1 MRPSDLPALEQST
14 DSASSSSSSLLDVPI
29 HSPVDRPN
37 QHLAVLL
44 QKHLW
49 KPDSSTNT
57 CDNFYC
63 RVPFSLFERKH
74 HCRKCGGIFCGAC
87 TSRTTPLLDTSNLSF
102 LQPPRNVPLTAFESP
117 ISPILDSRVCDDCW
131 DQIHGCPTT
140 PHTPEVTRPSF
151 KRALSNP
158 MSILSF
164 PRSPASPAST
174 SSAAERSSSVSPPD
188 GFVAPSFKRK
198 TAMSLQQTPSTS
210 SLNSSS
216 SSNNSQGDAP
226 VRSSLSRRVSCRA
239 SQRPLPQDLERSYG
253 ELDAYPLR
261 RSSVLCKAS
270 GGGRWEPKQSP
281 VLAGY
286 RIPIPG
292 GKAPFET
299 MMEQEEQL
307 ERLRKQNPIV
317 KDGAF
322 QYRFPKEP
330 EPVVL
335 SRSPFNLSTF

>member
-1 MRPSDLPALEQST
+1 MRPSDLPALDQSN
-14 DSASSSSSSLLDVPI
+14 DSASSSSSSLLDVQI

-37 QHLAVLL
+37 EHLAVLL
-44 QKHLW
+44 SKHLW
-49 KPDSSTNT
+49 KPDSSSST

-102 LQPPRNVPLTAFESP
+102 LQPPRNVPLSAFESP
-117 ISPILDSRVCDDCW
+117 LSPILDSRVCDDCW

-158 MSILSF
+158 MSMLVF
-164 PRSPASPAST
+164 PRSPISPSS
-174 SSAAERSSSVSPPD
+174 SSATDSATSVSPLD
-188 GFVAPSFKRK
+188 GFVAPSFKRR
-198 TAMSLQQTPSTS
+198 TTHSLQQTPSSS
-210 SLNSSS
+210 SLNTQS
-216 SSNNSQGDAP
+216 SSNSAP
-226 VRSSLSRRVSCRA
+226 NRSSRRVSCRA
-239 SQRPLPQDLERSYG
+239 SQQPLPQDLERSYG

-261 RSSVLCKAS
+261 RSSTLCKAS

-286 RIPIPG
+286 RIPVPG
-292 GKAPFET
+292 GKAPYEIQ
-299 MMEQEEQL
+299 MEQEEQL
-307 ERLRKQNPIV
+307 ERQRRQNPIV
-317 KDGAF
+317 RDGAF
-322 QYRFPKEP
+322 QYRFPRDP
-330 EPVVL
+330 EPIVL